1 MTTTTNT
8 NQSAPP
14 EFSGVSTIV
23 EKRGGE
29 ELAWLAT
36 LGPLS
41 SPEELA
47 EPLVEAICGLWN
59 AFEDRAITLEWLS
72 QFGPDIEQH
81 RADARKCVDTAQGVA
96 AIVAATVSGCSLA
109 SRGASASDGVVAMVR
124 GLVGAVDELQ
134 HQMHFEW
141 NRTTPLTGC

>member
-47 EPLVEAICGLWN
+47 EPLVAAICGLWK
-59 AFEDRAITLEWLS
+59 AFEDRARTLVLLS
-72 QFGPDIEQH
+72 ELGPDIEQH
-81 RADARKCVDTAQGVA
+81 RADARQCVDTAQVVA
-96 AIVAATVSGCSLA
+96 GIVAATVSGCSLA
-109 SRGASASDGVVAMVR
+109 SQGGSASDGPVAMVR

-134 HQMHFEW
+134 HRMHFEW
-141 NRTTPLTGC
+141 KRTTS